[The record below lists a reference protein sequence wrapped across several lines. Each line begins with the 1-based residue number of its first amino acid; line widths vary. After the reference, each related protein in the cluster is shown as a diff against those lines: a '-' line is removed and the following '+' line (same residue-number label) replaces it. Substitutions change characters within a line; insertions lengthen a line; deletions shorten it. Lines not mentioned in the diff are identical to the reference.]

1 MTNYDL
7 IHFLIADGGFYIRDE
22 HIAMLQKKFPDEGI
36 TPERISN
43 LRFSLTSSPYV
54 KCEITF
60 VKANVRALK
69 VLSVD
74 PLYQRYARKK
84 PRGAIAKLT
93 DSYLLSEPPEVV
105 RRIQL
110 MQLFNQLLAPVT
122 HQRAY

>member
-7 IHFLIADGGFYIRDE
+7 ILFLIADGGFYIRDE

-54 KCEITF
+54 QCDIIY